1 MLKHTEENMTIV
13 MVTDVVMNEGEY
25 FHYLEG
31 EVEETD
37 IIELIRREYP
47 EQSTQL
53 IYSFDEA

>member
-1 MLKHTEENMTIV
+1 LLKHTEENMTIV